1 MRFGLQR
8 VVSFG
13 TEIAQKTASRFAL
26 GRFRAREKSNRSTRI
41 TVDRIDA
48 TDGIGGDWA
57 ATKHGEYYATSAAVA
72 RPPLL
77 VEKRVEM
84 SGDRGRAVSWVP
96 IDIDHRLQ
104 TRSTIPIV
112 CGVGRSS
119 SGPSNRTSSCGERI
133 SWHRARRQ
141 RGGARTVAFAPRPDA
156 CSS

>member
-57 ATKHGEYYATSAAVA
+57 ATKYGEYYATSAVVYAAVRTRAAAVA

-96 IDIDHRLQ
+96 VDIDHRLQ
-104 TRSTIPIV
+104 RMIDHPNSSWSRTELIRAIESNLLLWGTHFLAS
-112 CGVGRSS
+112 CATTAGR
-119 SGPSNRTSSCGERI
+119 C
-133 SWHRARRQ
+133 
-141 RGGARTVAFAPRPDA
+141 
-156 CSS
+156 

>member
-57 ATKHGEYYATSAAVA
+57 ATKYGEYYATSAAVYAAVA

-84 SGDRGRAVSWVP
+84 PGDRGRAVS
-96 IDIDHRLQ
+96 
-104 TRSTIPIV
+104 
-112 CGVGRSS
+112 
-119 SGPSNRTSSCGERI
+119 
-133 SWHRARRQ
+133 
-141 RGGARTVAFAPRPDA
+141 
-156 CSS
+156 

>member
-84 SGDRGRAVSWVP
+84 PGDRGRAVSWVP
-96 IDIDHRLQ
+96 VDIDHRLQ
-104 TRSTIPIV
+104 RMIDHPNSSWSRTELIRAIESNLLLWGTHLLASSATTA
-112 CGVGRSS
+112 GR
-119 SGPSNRTSSCGERI
+119 C
-133 SWHRARRQ
+133 
-141 RGGARTVAFAPRPDA
+141 
-156 CSS
+156 

>member
-1 MRFGLQR
+1 LGLE
-8 VVSFG
+8 SLKK
-13 TEIAQKTASRFAL
+13 AASRSAL

-48 TDGIGGDWA
+48 IDGIGGDWA

-84 SGDRGRAVSWVP
+84 SGDRGLAVSWVP

-104 TRSTIPIV
+104 T
-112 CGVGRSS
+112 
-119 SGPSNRTSSCGERI
+119 
-133 SWHRARRQ
+133 
-141 RGGARTVAFAPRPDA
+141 
-156 CSS
+156 